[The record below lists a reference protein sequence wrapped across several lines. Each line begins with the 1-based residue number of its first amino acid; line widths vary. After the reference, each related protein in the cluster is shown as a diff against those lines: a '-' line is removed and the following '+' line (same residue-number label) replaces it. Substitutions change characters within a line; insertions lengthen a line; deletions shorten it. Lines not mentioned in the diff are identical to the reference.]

1 MIFDVAMTVQL
12 GITRSGVKVTVSDFL
27 SLVQRRTGR
36 GATPSRAGSVSGAAS
51 LCRVLPPW
59 ALCSASSATSVMLQ
73 IKYCTL
79 VSSPSLPVH
88 GGEKQNTALSSL
100 RQHSQMNPFQQ
111 CPRRF
116 EKQNQLFLSYAYSAY
131 QRISIVLSRSDTDL
145 LE

>member
-1 MIFDVAMTVQL
+1 MIFDVAMTVPL

-36 GATPSRAGSVSGAAS
+36 GATSSRAAS

-59 ALCSASSATSVMLQ
+59 ALCNASSATSVMLR
-73 IKYCTL
+73 IKYCTF

-116 EKQNQLFLSYAYSAY
+116 EKQNQLFLSYAYSGY